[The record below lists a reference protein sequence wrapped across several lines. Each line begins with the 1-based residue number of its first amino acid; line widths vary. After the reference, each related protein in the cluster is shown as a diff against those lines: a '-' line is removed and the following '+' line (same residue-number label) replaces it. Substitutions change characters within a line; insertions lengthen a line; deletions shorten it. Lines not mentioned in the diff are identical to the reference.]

1 MTKSIFIATTEP
13 YSGKSVVALG
23 LVNMLLGK
31 TKRIA
36 YFKPIINVDPF
47 DGKDPHIKT
56 VIDYFGLD
64 LQYEDSYA
72 YTRSHAMREME
83 NEGQGDMMNTVI
95 RKYKKL
101 EDQYDFTVIEG
112 SDFIGEG
119 TAFEFDL
126 NISIAKNLS
135 APVVTVSSGENK
147 TTAEIV
153 SAVLNV
159 LRNFNS
165 REVQVLAVV
174 VNRVKVE
181 QADDVRQLL
190 NATSN
195 NGTVMAV
202 IPEHKAL
209 ASPSMKEIYENLGG
223 ELLVGEA
230 QLSNQV
236 DNFVTGAMNVPNFL
250 NHIKENV
257 VIVTP
262 GDRGDM
268 IIAALQA
275 NLSASYPKV
284 AGMVLTAGY
293 RPEEPIMRLLNG
305 LETVIPIILV
315 GSGTFETSRLAGS
328 IKSRITGGQ
337 HQEDPIGI
345 KHF

>member
-328 IKSRITGGQ
+328 
-337 HQEDPIGI
+337 
-345 KHF
+345 